1 MAYDFT
7 ADSEKQ
13 VQLATDLREC
23 ATDFDEGV
31 SELYGHIDGLSST
44 WKGEDYTAF
53 QEGTYGYKIALKDLE
68 ESINLFA
75 NHFERLS
82 SGTETLANE
91 LMSIILNAT
100 ESGYADSC
108 AAITMPS
115 NGTPKTASYRSDP
128 SNLFISKRNTNV
140 RTNAQGQVIT
150 DKKFINPGNVKDGS
164 RVALALSDYS
174 SELENAEYAR
184 VDENIFMT
192 ITPTTVDGNKCYLT
206 HVVVNDPSQI
216 FGEPA
221 NGQYGSGLETATSA
235 AKRLGSG
242 TVLVLNGSH
251 FSYENGTEDLKGANN
266 IVIVNGQ
273 IKTNGNA
280 GGMEIC
286 LDKNGNLFNATPGTS
301 AQELVNKG
309 VVYTFSSHDSHLISN
324 GSKTYEHQDNA
335 YNSTVIAQKAPCDY
349 YFLTGS
355 TSNYGAADYLYD
367 KGCTFAKSMD
377 QGGSV
382 SLVYNGHL
390 INNSTDSSGERAIG
404 DFLCITD

>member
-1 MAYDFT
+1 
-7 ADSEKQ
+7 
-13 VQLATDLREC
+13 
-23 ATDFDEGV
+23 
-31 SELYGHIDGLSST
+31 
-44 WKGEDYTAF
+44 
-53 QEGTYGYKIALKDLE
+53 
-68 ESINLFA
+68 
-75 NHFERLS
+75 
-82 SGTETLANE
+82 
-91 LMSIILNAT
+91 
-100 ESGYADSC
+100 
-108 AAITMPS
+108 MPS

-390 INNSTDSSGERAIG
+390 INNPTDSSGERAIG